1 MNTTDPKQ
9 AEESYVVEKGRRIL
23 MMRRP
28 RFSLPLSYLVG
39 DGCKTYNAL
48 KYFKHLI
55 FIFKIL
61 VSFST

>member
-9 AEESYVVEKGRRIL
+9 AEEKYVVEKGRRIL

-39 DGCKTYNAL
+39 GRCKTYNAL
-48 KYFKHLI
+48 KYYLFFNI
-55 FIFKIL
+55 F